1 MRARLAALLV
11 VAALA
16 LPVPPAL
23 AGGELSPP
31 LGPVQVIAHRGASYD
46 APEHTFA
53 AYDRAVR
60 NGADFLECDLQL
72 TSDEVLVCVHDTTV
86 DRTSDGTGRVDAF
99 TLAQLRT
106 LDFGSWFNTANPL
119 RPNPAYAGL
128 RIVPFEEQLRCY
140 SAVDP
145 GLRFHLETKAPAE
158 YGGRMEPALLAV
170 LARNGYA
177 TGGTVQTSR
186 VLVQS
191 FELASLQR
199 MKGLAPALP
208 TVFLSV
214 APPADQLDGSTPAYV
229 DAVSPAAQFLLA
241 NPAYTGL
248 AHARG
253 HEVQTYTVDDP
264 DQMDALLQIGV
275 DGVFSN
281 RTDVLRQR
289 VDARGTGTP
298 AAERGA
304 RVFGDGCPGV
314 AGTVVAADGGP
325 APVVPEAPLPALL
338 ALVGAGVVA
347 AGVRR
352 RGATVTG

>member
-1 MRARLAALLV
+1 MRCRLAALLV
-11 VAALA
+11 VAVC
-16 LPVPPAL
+16 LPVQPAL
-23 AGGELSPP
+23 AESELSPP

-60 NGADFLECDLQL
+60 AGADFLECDLQL
-72 TSDEVLVCVHDTTV
+72 TKDEVLVCVHDTTV
-86 DRTSDGTGRVDAF
+86 DRTSDGTGRVDSF
-99 TLAQLRT
+99 TLAELRT

-119 RPNPAYAGL
+119 RPDPAYAGL
-128 RIVPFEEQLRCY
+128 AIVPFEEQLRCY

-177 TGGTVQTSR
+177 DGGTVQSSR

-191 FELASLQR
+191 FELASLER
-199 MKGLAPALP
+199 MKGLAPTLP
-208 TVFLSV
+208 TVFLSA
-214 APPADQLDGSTPAYV
+214 APPPDQLDGSTPAYV
-229 DAVSPAAQFLLA
+229 DAVSPSAPFLLA

-275 DGVFSN
+275 DGIFTN
-281 RTDVLRQR
+281 RADLLRER

-298 AAERGA
+298 AAQRHA
-304 RVFGDGCPGV
+304 RELADGCPGV
-314 AGTVVAADGGP
+314 AGSVTAADTAP
-325 APVVPEAPLPALL
+325 APVVPEARWPVLL
-338 ALVGAGVVA
+338 AGAGVVA
-347 AGVRR
+347 VGVRR
-352 RGATVTG
+352 RGDTVTG

>member
-1 MRARLAALLV
+1 MRARLVVLLAAAAV
-11 VAALA
+11 V
-16 LPVPPAL
+16 LPVTPAL
-23 AGGELSPP
+23 ADGELSPP

-60 NGADFLECDLQL
+60 AGADFLECDLQL
-72 TSDEVLVCVHDTTV
+72 TKDGVLVCVHDTTV
-86 DRTSDGTGRVDAF
+86 DRTSDGTGRVDSF
-99 TLAQLRT
+99 TLAELRS
-106 LDFGSWFNTANPL
+106 LDFGSWFNTTNPL
-119 RPNPAYAGL
+119 RSDPAYAGL
-128 RIVPFEEQLRCY
+128 AIVPFEEQLRCY

-177 TGGTVQTSR
+177 AGGTVQTSS

-191 FELASLQR
+191 FELASLER
-199 MKGLAPALP
+199 MKALAPALP
-208 TVFLSV
+208 TVFLSA

-248 AHARG
+248 AHDRG
-253 HEVQTYTVDDP
+253 HEVHTYTVDDP
-264 DQMDALLQIGV
+264 DQMDALLEVGV
-275 DGVFSN
+275 DGIFTN

-298 AAERGA
+298 AASRGA
-304 RVFGDGCPGV
+304 RVFTDGCPGV
-314 AGTVVAADGGP
+314 AGTVSAAGSAP
-325 APVVPEAPLPALL
+325 APVVPEAPLPVLL
-338 ALVGAGVVA
+338 ALAA
-347 AGVRR
+347 AGAVAVGLRR
-352 RGATVTG
+352 RGDTVTG